1 MGLEISQQSIKGTK
15 ISPVEGQISLSGNN
29 SMTRTVPNGITYN
42 ISIDKKT
49 NQYSVT
55 GNAVV
60 YNPSTAK
67 MDTVTL
73 NDLGI
78 KSNWDMS
85 VDLEKLDNDLF
96 MLGLKYFEDNTVEKR
111 KDSKL
116 RGVKDPKQ
124 LSGN

>member
-1 MGLEISQQSIKGTK
+1 
-15 ISPVEGQISLSGNN
+15 
-29 SMTRTVPNGITYN
+29 MTRTVPNGITYN